1 MSDED
6 KQNAA
11 DFIPAEAPTPHAD
24 AKPTATRPAML
35 PTQDTSYRRLGLTF
49 LVLGFVGFGAW
60 ALTAKLA
67 VAVVA
72 PGAVSVET
80 SKKTVQHFEGGI
92 VKEIRVKDGDRI
104 DAGAVLMVLDDTQS
118 RSRLQI
124 AESEYHIAR
133 ASVIRLMAEQTGKQ
147 RLSFPEELLNADSQR
162 VQAVLSVQQRLFEA
176 RRESLQGTL
185 AALDEQVVQM
195 REQIAGLE
203 TTKTI
208 NVSRIRSLTD
218 EADNHRSLFKEGLGN
233 NQRLR
238 ELERQVLQFQGENTQ
253 YDSDIAR
260 LKSQIIENRLQK
272 EIRRQEF
279 QRDIGER
286 LREAQSTIA
295 DSGERITALSDQ
307 VRRTHILAPVSG
319 TVVGLQIHTLGAVV
333 SSGDPLMDIVP
344 SGDGFIV
351 EARVPDSD
359 IDNIYAGL
367 QAEIR
372 FSAFNQRL
380 SNVIDGEIVHVSA
393 DSFEDEV
400 TRTRYYKAKVKV
412 TEQGMANMT
421 ETMQLLAGMPAEVM
435 IRTGERTFASYITK
449 PLGDMLA
456 RAIQEE

>member
-1 MSDED
+1 MSDDD
-6 KQNAA
+6 KHNAA
-11 DFIPAEAPTPHAD
+11 DFIPAEAPTTHAD
-24 AKPTATRPAML
+24 AEPTAARPAAL
-35 PTQDTSYRRLGLTF
+35 PTQDTGYRRLGL
-49 LVLGFVGFGAW
+49 LLLLLGFVGFGGW
-60 ALTAKLA
+60 AMTANLA

-92 VKEIRVKDGDRI
+92 VKEIRVRDGDRI
-104 DAGAVLMVLDDTQS
+104 DAGTILMVLDDTQS
-118 RSRLQI
+118 RSRLKI

-133 ASVIRLMAEQTGKQ
+133 ASLIRLMAEQSGKQ
-147 RLSFPEELLNADSQR
+147 SLRFPEELLNADSQR

-208 NVSRIRSLTD
+208 NLSRIRSLTD
-218 EADNHRSLFKEGLGN
+218 EAGNHRSLFKEGLGN

-295 DSGERITALSDQ
+295 DSGERITALGDQ

-333 SSGDPLMDIVP
+333 RSGDPLMDIVP
-344 SGDGFIV
+344 SGEDFIV
-351 EARVPDSD
+351 EARVPDGD

-412 TEQGMANMT
+412 TERGMANMT
-421 ETMQLLAGMPAEVM
+421 DTMQLLAGMPAEVM